1 MWHISNLWLFF
12 ECQNKS
18 SYKNIM
24 SAFTHGCCCC
34 QQKVV
39 LFFGILLFIVYVHI
53 NCFFTI
59 FTHRLLV
66 VNYYIWWPESSVQ
79 GGLQQKLTNVEN
91 IFSTSQLGRR
101 SANLKYPLAVNA
113 IGSIGYALSNS
124 ILLKTD
130 EFLSFPPRNTVLI
143 SLQQQCWHY
152 VSDGYQ
158 S

>member
-1 MWHISNLWLFF
+1 MLLLST
-12 ECQNKS
+12 K
-18 SYKNIM
+18 
-24 SAFTHGCCCC
+24 GCF
-34 QQKVV
+34 V
-39 LFFGILLFIVYVHI
+39 FWDFIFLVSVHI
-53 NCFFTI
+53 NCFFRI
-59 FTHRLLV
+59 FTHWLLV
-66 VNYYIWWPESSVQ
+66 VYYFIRWPESSVQ

-143 SLQQQCWHY
+143 SLQQQCWRY

>member
-39 LFFGILLFIVYVHI
+39 LFFGIL
-53 NCFFTI
+53 FFLYLCTL
-59 FTHRLLV
+59 TVSLRYLLPV
-66 VNYYIWWPESSVQ
+66 VNYFIWWPESSVQ

-101 SANLKYPLAVNA
+101 SANSKISACCKCYRKYWLHVEQQHFTKNAVAQLPETRCWYRYNSVDVMLAMATEV
-113 IGSIGYALSNS
+113 S
-124 ILLKTD
+124 LLT
-130 EFLSFPPRNTVLI
+130 S
-143 SLQQQCWHY
+143 
-152 VSDGYQ
+152 
-158 S
+158 

>member
-1 MWHISNLWLFF
+1 MDVVAVNKRLFCF
-12 ECQNKS
+12 LGF
-18 SYKNIM
+18 YY
-24 SAFTHGCCCC
+24 
-34 QQKVV
+34 
-39 LFFGILLFIVYVHI
+39 LLYMCTLTVSLRY
-53 NCFFTI
+53 
-59 FTHRLLV
+59 LLPV

-143 SLQQQCWHY
+143 SLQQQC
-152 VSDGYQ
+152 
-158 S
+158 